1 MVNPMSVIAKVRKLP
16 VDFAIM
22 LMMFYLILGADFA
35 FGENAALMT
44 NVLYMYMFMFVIAR
58 VTLPKVEKAQFP
70 LGKAAMNFM
79 AMFIVTAIVM
89 LFLPSS
95 VTALMA
101 AGSFDAS
108 ILFAVSFGV
117 IYALVKAYIEED
129 VFRNR
134 ISVVAGEKGQAFLFG
149 LFHFFVLVAL
159 FGFTTTLIIP
169 IALLMVL
176 GFIWGIMQNKFG
188 TLGSTGSHFGF
199 NAYILGILP
208 RMLGSVV

>member
-134 ISVVAGEKGQAFLFG
+134 ISVVAGEKGQSVLFG
-149 LFHFFVLVAL
+149 LFHFFVLVTL
-159 FGFTTTLIIP
+159 FGFTATLIIP
-169 IALLMVL
+169 IALLMIL
-176 GFIWGIMQNKFG
+176 GLIWGIMQNRFG
-188 TLGSTGSHFGF
+188 TLGSTGSHFAY
-199 NAYILGILP
+199 NAGILGILP